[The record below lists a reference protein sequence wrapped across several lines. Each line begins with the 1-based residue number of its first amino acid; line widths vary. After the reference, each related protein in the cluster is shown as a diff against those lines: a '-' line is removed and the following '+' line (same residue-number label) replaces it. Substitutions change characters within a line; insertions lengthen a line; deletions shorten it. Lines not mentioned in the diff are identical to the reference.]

1 MLIVSGSHANIGRV
15 ENICRNVQKYLVVLQ
30 PGVAA
35 GVPGGAAAA
44 VRERG
49 EAGARAEVLRHPAA
63 AVQPG
68 AVQSRAKIKV
78 LQSRRRPPIGPSAF
92 TWLEVATTAFTFMP

>member
-1 MLIVSGSHANIGRV
+1 MQIVSGSHANIGRV
-15 ENICRNVQKYLVVLQ
+15 ENICRNVQKYLLVLQ

-68 AVQSRAKIKV
+68 AVPSRAGGEP
-78 LQSRRRPPIGPSAF
+78 SRRLKFYNHGESPH
-92 TWLEVATTAFTFMP
+92 

>member
-1 MLIVSGSHANIGRV
+1 MQTFSGSHANIGRV

-68 AVQSRAKIKV
+68 AVQSIVELEIIFAKIKV
-78 LQSRRRPPIGPSAF
+78 LQSRRRTPLGPS
-92 TWLEVATTAFTFMP
+92 P

>member
-1 MLIVSGSHANIGRV
+1 MQILGEWKIFAGMCN
-15 ENICRNVQKYLVVLQ
+15 NICLLQ

-68 AVQSRAKIKV
+68 AVPSRAG
-78 LQSRRRPPIGPSAF
+78 LEPSRRLKFYNHGEGPY
-92 TWLEVATTAFTFMP
+92 

>member
-1 MLIVSGSHANIGRV
+1 MQTFSGSHANIGRV
-15 ENICRNVQKYLVVLQ
+15 ENICRNVQKYLLVLQ

-68 AVQSRAKIKV
+68 AVPSTAG
-78 LQSRRRPPIGPSAF
+78 LDPSRRLKFYNNHGEGPH
-92 TWLEVATTAFTFMP
+92 